1 MEQMDI
7 PSVLVKGI
15 ENMGMPIGSPEAIEA
30 MQNVAKAGNNKNT
43 VLDQFG
49 NTIFITSMKTNKNK
63 IRIALTSMY
72 NADTP
77 RNMVRNVL
85 EYLKTLKKR
94 RVGLLFFTMDDE
106 NLMPLM
112 RVIGKIYPIQIKK
125 DPNTGSLSAQMKLL
139 GAE

>member
-30 MQNVAKAGNNKNT
+30 MQNVAKAGNNKDT

>member
-1 MEQMDI
+1 MDI
-7 PSVLVKGI
+7 PTVITKGI
-15 ENMGMPIGSPEAIEA
+15 ENIGMPIGSPEAIEA
-30 MQNVAKAGNNKNT
+30 MQNVAKAGNSKDT

>member
-30 MQNVAKAGNNKNT
+30 MQNVAKAGNSKDT

>member
-30 MQNVAKAGNNKNT
+30 MQNVAKAGNNKDT

-49 NTIFITSMKTNKNK
+49 NTIFITSTKLTKDR
-63 IRIALTSMY
+63 IRVALVSMY

-77 RNMVRNVL
+77 KNMVRNVL
-85 EYLKTLKKR
+85 EYLKILKKR
-94 RVGLLFFTMDDE
+94 RVGLLFFTMNDE
-106 NLMPLM
+106 SLMPLLKILG
-112 RVIGKIYPIQIKK
+112 RVYPLQVKK
-125 DPNTGSLSAQMKLL
+125 NPKTGSLSARIKLL
-139 GAE
+139 GVS

>member
-30 MQNVAKAGNNKNT
+30 MQNLARAGNNKNT

-49 NTIFITSMKTNKNK
+49 NTIFITSTKLTKDR
-63 IRIALTSMY
+63 IRVALVSMY

-77 RNMVRNVL
+77 KNMVRNVL
-85 EYLKTLKKR
+85 EYLKILKKR

>member
-30 MQNVAKAGNNKNT
+30 MQNVAKAGNNKDT

-49 NTIFITSMKTNKNK
+49 NTIFITSTKLTKD
-63 IRIALTSMY
+63 RVRVALVSMY

-77 RNMVRNVL
+77 KNMVRNVL
-85 EYLKTLKKR
+85 EYLKILKKR
-94 RVGLLFFTMDDE
+94 RVGLLFFTMNDE
-106 NLMPLM
+106 SLMPLLKILG
-112 RVIGKIYPIQIKK
+112 RVYPLQVKK
-125 DPNTGSLSAQMKLL
+125 NPKTGSLSARIKLL
-139 GAE
+139 GVS

>member
-15 ENMGMPIGSPEAIEA
+15 ENMGMPINSPEAIEA
-30 MQNVAKAGNNKNT
+30 MQNVAKAGNNKDT

-49 NTIFITSMKTNKNK
+49 NTIFITSTKLTKDR
-63 IRIALTSMY
+63 IRVALVSMY
-72 NADTP
+72 NADTLKNMI
-77 RNMVRNVL
+77 RNIL
-85 EYLKTLKKR
+85 EYFKTLRKR
-94 RVGLLFFTMDDE
+94 RVGLLFFTMNDE

-125 DPNTGSLSAQMKLL
+125 DLNTGRLSARIKLL
-139 GAE
+139 GAD

>member
-30 MQNVAKAGNNKNT
+30 MQNVAKAGNNKDT

-49 NTIFITSMKTNKNK
+49 NTIFITSTKLTKDR
-63 IRIALTSMY
+63 IRVALVSMY
-72 NADTP
+72 NADTLKNMI
-77 RNMVRNVL
+77 RNIL
-85 EYLKTLKKR
+85 EYFKTLRKR
-94 RVGLLFFTMDDE
+94 RVGLLFFTMNDE

-125 DPNTGSLSAQMKLL
+125 DLNTGRLSARIKLL
-139 GAE
+139 EAD

>member
-30 MQNVAKAGNNKNT
+30 MQNLARAGNNKNT

-49 NTIFITSMKTNKNK
+49 NTIFITSTKLTKDR
-63 IRIALTSMY
+63 IRVALVSMY

-77 RNMVRNVL
+77 KNMVRNVL
-85 EYLKTLKKR
+85 EYLKILKKR
-94 RVGLLFFTMDDE
+94 RVGLLFFTMNDE
-106 NLMPLM
+106 SLMPLL
-112 RVIGKIYPIQIKK
+112 KILGRAYPLQVKK
-125 DPNTGSLSAQMKLL
+125 NPETGRLRARIKLL
-139 GAE
+139 GVN

>member
-1 MEQMDI
+1 
-7 PSVLVKGI
+7 
-15 ENMGMPIGSPEAIEA
+15 
-30 MQNVAKAGNNKNT
+30 
-43 VLDQFG
+43 
-49 NTIFITSMKTNKNK
+49 MKTNKNK